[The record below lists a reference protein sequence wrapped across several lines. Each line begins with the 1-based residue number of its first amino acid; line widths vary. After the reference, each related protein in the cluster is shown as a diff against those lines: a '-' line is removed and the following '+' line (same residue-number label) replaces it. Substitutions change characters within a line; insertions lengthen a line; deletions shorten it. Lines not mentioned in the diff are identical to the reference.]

1 MWWAMTYEP
10 IIELTVLVLTLV
22 AVASVLVW
30 YLLTGTPPLPSSP
43 AVKLAILAALPDK
56 LEGTVYDLGSGWGGM
71 AFALARRYQGCRV
84 IGFEVSPL
92 PWVFSRLRLL
102 LQPTPNLYFHFKS
115 FHKVSQEDAVL
126 VVCYLGPRAM
136 EKLKLKL
143 EAELKP
149 DTLLLSIFFCV
160 PDWRPAS
167 EHMVPDMH
175 KTPVY
180 MYRVMDKNKING
192 HLTG

>member
-1 MWWAMTYEP
+1 MTHEP
-10 IIELTVLVLTLV
+10 IIELTILILALA
-22 AVASVLVW
+22 AVASVLGW

-43 AVKLAILAALPDK
+43 AVKQAMLTALPDK
-56 LEGTVYDLGSGWGGM
+56 LEGAVYELGSGWGGM
-71 AFALARRYQGCRV
+71 AFTLARRYHGCRV
-84 IGFEVSPL
+84 TGFEVSPL

-102 LQPTPNLYFHFKS
+102 LQPTPNLYFRFRN

-149 DTLLLSIFFCV
+149 DALVLSIFFRV

-167 EHMVPDMH
+167 GHMVPDMH
-175 KTPVY
+175 RTPVY
-180 MYRVMDKNKING
+180 LYRVGDQNKTNG
-192 HLTG
+192 HSTG

>member
-1 MWWAMTYEP
+1 MTYEQ
-10 IIELTVLVLTLV
+10 IIELTVLVLALV
-22 AVASVLVW
+22 AVASVLGW

-43 AVKLAILAALPDK
+43 AVKQAILAALPDK

-71 AFALARRYQGCRV
+71 AFTLARRYHGCRV
-84 IGFEVSPL
+84 VGFEVSPL
-92 PWVFSRLRLL
+92 PWVISRLRLL
-102 LQPTPNLYFHFKS
+102 LKPTPNLQFRFRN
-115 FHKVSQEDAVL
+115 FQKVSQEDAVL

-136 EKLKLKL
+136 EQLKLKL

-149 DTLLLSIFFCV
+149 DTLVLSIFFRV

-180 MYRVMDKNKING
+180 LYRVRDKNKTSC
-192 HLTG
+192 H

>member
-10 IIELTVLVLTLV
+10 IIELTVLMLTLV
-22 AVASVLVW
+22 AVASVLGW

-43 AVKLAILAALPDK
+43 AVKRAILAALPNK

-71 AFALARRYQGCRV
+71 AFTLARRYHGCRV

-102 LQPTPNLYFHFKS
+102 LQPTPNLFFHCRS

-126 VVCYLGPRAM
+126 VVSYLGPRAM

-149 DTLLLSIFFCV
+149 NALVLSIFFRV
-160 PDWRPAS
+160 PNWQPAS

-180 MYRVMDKNKING
+180 LYRVRDKNKING
-192 HLTG
+192 HSTG

>member
-1 MWWAMTYEP
+1 MTYEP

-43 AVKLAILAALPDK
+43 AVKRAMLAALPNK

-71 AFALARRYQGCRV
+71 AFALARRYHDCRV
-84 IGFEVSPL
+84 IGFEISPL
-92 PWVFSRLRLL
+92 PWLISRLRLL
-102 LQPTPNLYFHFKS
+102 LKPTPNLQFRFRS

-136 EKLKLKL
+136 KQLKLKL

-149 DTLLLSIFFCV
+149 DTLVLSIFFRV
-160 PDWRPAS
+160 PDWRPES
-167 EHMVPDMH
+167 EHMAPDMH
-175 KTPVY
+175 KTPIY
-180 MYRVMDKNKING
+180 LYRVRGKKK
-192 HLTG
+192 